1 MSGPALAVLAGV
13 VAAAT
18 LAVAVMAVRHPVARR
33 LAWRSAGRRRVET
46 VLVVV
51 GSLLGTAIITG
62 SLIVGDTL
70 GSSIRA
76 GAFTELGPVDET
88 VTAPGVEGL
97 PVLRDTLDGLDEDPA
112 VDGLAFGL
120 RASGTAVTGM
130 RGPDRAVEPDVLL
143 LELDI
148 DEAADFGGDPGA
160 TGLADARTPQDGEVA
175 VSAEL
180 ADRLDVQVGDRLSVF
195 AYGAR
200 RSFEIID
207 VLPRVGLAGFS
218 IGPGAESPNVFLP
231 PGTLGQMVSS
241 IPEGRQVSP
250 PVAVAFVSN
259 AGDVL
264 DGVGHTDEVSQLIG
278 DRLDAAGQVGQA
290 EVADRKRQLL
300 DNADETAAWMS
311 EVFLGIGA
319 FAIIAGILLLV
330 NVFVMLADERRNEL
344 GIMRAVGMRRS
355 ELVRAFF
362 LEGAVY
368 ATAAAVLGAL
378 AGIGVGAGIIQFA
391 KGISTDPTGALLE
404 LRFAATPTSIAV
416 GAVVGLLIAL
426 ITILATSVRI
436 SRLNIIRAIRDLPR
450 PHRPSPGRLA
460 IAAAL
465 VATLLGA
472 VATAAGAAAQDGTAL
487 FLGPAIL
494 AAGLTP
500 LLGRVVDRRHA
511 LTALGLAVVVWG
523 LAAPTV
529 LPDAFRNADV
539 IVFVVQ
545 GLVLTGAM
553 IAVLARNQH
562 TIGRLVRRVVGG
574 VSNVT
579 ARLGLA
585 YPMARPFRT
594 TMTLAMYALVVFT
607 LVQISVFTQAFGG
620 QVDAFTDAESG
631 GYDVLVDSTP
641 ADPLPPDEVRQ
652 NEAVRSVAPLR
663 HASFDIQYR
672 APGHDQFQR
681 WFATGYDRHL
691 LQSRPPAL
699 ERWLPDLPDAERA
712 VWEHVLDDPDA
723 MIVDQMFL
731 QDTQQVELGDVIDVR
746 DPITGTTHQRTIV
759 ATAQAGIAGSGPFM
773 STDSLSAI
781 LGPRA
786 TDNRLYVALEDD
798 TDPRQIADTLE
809 AEHLQHGVQ
818 ARTFHD
824 IVAQRQQDNLQF
836 LRILQGYLML
846 GLLIGIAGL
855 AVVMVRAVR
864 ERRQQIGVLR
874 AVGLQPGTVGRTFML
889 EAAFISLQGILI
901 GALLGG
907 ATAHQLL
914 TNAAALGSIDIDF
927 IVPWAEIGLLL
938 AITLAASVL
947 AAGWPARQASHIR
960 PATALRTTE

>member
-1 MSGPALAVLAGV
+1 MSGTALAVLGGLV
-13 VAAAT
+13 GTAT
-18 LAVAVMAVRHPVARR
+18 LAVTVTAVRHPVARR
-33 LAWRSAGRRRVET
+33 LAWRSAGRRRAET
-46 VLVVV
+46 VLVIV

-88 VTAPGVEGL
+88 VTAPGVDAL
-97 PVLRDTLDGLDEDPA
+97 PTLRDALDGLGEEPA

-120 RASGTAVTGM
+120 RARGAAATGM
-130 RGPDRAVEPDVLL
+130 DGPDPSVEPDVLL

-148 DEAADFGGDPGA
+148 EGAADLGGNAAA
-160 TGLADARTPQDGEVA
+160 TGLADARTPKDGEAA
-175 VSAEL
+175 VSTAL
-180 ADRLDVQVGDRLSVF
+180 ADRLDVRVGDRLSVF
-195 AYGAR
+195 AYGER

-207 VLPRVGLAGFS
+207 VLPEVGLAGYS
-218 IGPGAESPNVFLP
+218 AGPGADSPNVFLP
-231 PGTLGQMVSS
+231 PGTLGEMVAAG
-241 IPEGRQVSP
+241 PEGRQASP

-259 AGDVL
+259 AGGVL
-264 DGVGHTDEVSQLIG
+264 DGVDRTDEVTRLIG
-278 DRLDAAGQVGQA
+278 ERLDAAGQTGQA
-290 EVADRKRQLL
+290 EVADRKRELM
-300 DNADETAAWMS
+300 DNADETASWMS
-311 EVFLGIGA
+311 ETFLGIGA

-344 GIMRAVGMRRS
+344 GIMRAVGMHRS

-362 LEGAVY
+362 LEGVLY
-368 ATAAAVLGAL
+368 AAAAAVFGAL
-378 AGIGVGAGIIQFA
+378 AGIGVGAGIIELA
-391 KGISTDPTGALLE
+391 KGISTDPTGATLQ
-404 LRFAATPTSIAV
+404 LRFAATPTSIVV
-416 GAVVGLLIAL
+416 GALIGLLIAL

-436 SRLNIIRAIRDLPR
+436 SRLNIIRAIRDLP
-450 PHRPSPGRLA
+450 PPSRRSRGRIA
-460 IAAAL
+460 IAVAV
-465 VATLLGA
+465 VATVLGA
-472 VATAAGAAAQDGTAL
+472 VATGSGVAAQDGVGL
-487 FLGPAIL
+487 LLGPAIV

-500 LLGRVVDRRHA
+500 LLGKVADRHRIV
-511 LTALGLAVVVWG
+511 TALGFAVVVWG
-523 LAAPTV
+523 LAAPAV
-529 LPDAFRNADV
+529 SPDAFRNAET

-545 GLVLTGAM
+545 GLVLTGAA

-562 TIGRLVRRVVGG
+562 TIGRLVRRAVGG
-574 VSNVT
+574 VSNIT

-631 GYDVLVDSTP
+631 DYDLLVDSAP
-641 ADPLPPDEVRQ
+641 ADPLPPDEVRR
-652 NEAVRSVAPLR
+652 NDAVRSVAPLY
-663 HASFDIQYR
+663 HASFDIQFR
-672 APGHDQFQR
+672 ASGHDEFQR
-681 WFATGYDRHL
+681 WFASGFDRRL
-691 LQSRPPAL
+691 LQTRPPAL
-699 ERWLPDLPDAERA
+699 ERWLPELPDDERA
-712 VWEHVLDDPDA
+712 VWQHVLEHPDT

-731 QDTQQVELGDVIDVR
+731 QNAQQVELGDVVDVR
-746 DPITGTTHQRTIV
+746 DPITGTTRRRTAV
-759 ATAQAGIAGSGPFM
+759 ASAEAGIAGSGPFM
-773 STDSLSAI
+773 SADSLTAV

-786 TDNRLYVALEDD
+786 TTSRLYVALDD
-798 TDPRQIADTLE
+798 DADPRQVADTLE

-818 ARTFHD
+818 ARTFRD
-824 IVAQRQQDNLQF
+824 IVSQRQQDNLQF

-901 GALLGG
+901 GALLGV
-907 ATAHQLL
+907 ATAHQLI
-914 TNAAALGSIDIDF
+914 TNAGALGGTDIDF
-927 IVPWAEIGLLL
+927 LVPWTEIALLL
-938 AITLAASVL
+938 AVTLAGSVF

-960 PATALRTTE
+960 PATALRITE